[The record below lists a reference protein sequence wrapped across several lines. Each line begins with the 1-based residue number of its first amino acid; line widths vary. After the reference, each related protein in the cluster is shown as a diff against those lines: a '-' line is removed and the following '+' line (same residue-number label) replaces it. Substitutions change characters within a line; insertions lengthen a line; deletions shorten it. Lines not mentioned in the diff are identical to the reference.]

1 MISYILDNDFEG
13 KTVLDMG
20 SGTAVLA
27 ILAAMKGAESG
38 VAIDNDPNAFENAPE
53 NTELN
58 NIKNVEVVLGDATNL
73 KDYKYFDIVFAN
85 INKNILLNDIK
96 HYSKVMEPGSRIF
109 FSGFYQDDL
118 SDIENECN
126 KNGLTFVSK
135 RENNN
140 WLAVEFVKQ

>member
-1 MISYILDNDFEG
+1 M
-13 KTVLDMG
+13 
-20 SGTAVLA
+20 
-27 ILAAMKGAESG
+27 
-38 VAIDNDPNAFENAPE
+38 
-53 NTELN
+53 
-58 NIKNVEVVLGDATNL
+58 VLGDATNL

>member
-1 MISYILDNDFEG
+1 
-13 KTVLDMG
+13 
-20 SGTAVLA
+20 
-27 ILAAMKGAESG
+27 
-38 VAIDNDPNAFENAPE
+38 
-53 NTELN
+53 
-58 NIKNVEVVLGDATNL
+58 
-73 KDYKYFDIVFAN
+73 
-85 INKNILLNDIK
+85 
-96 HYSKVMEPGSRIF
+96 MEPGSRIF